1 MLFRYLTSWVVGWP
15 RSDNLAT
22 LSQLELELG
31 KINVVVNY
39 ELFLY
44 LVPNK
49 VSKLPVCVLLYSMPM
64 KLAPTARKV
73 EILKLCLSPPLCAPP
88 DYSSCWE
95 IYKGHCMSYQYSK
108 VLWLCNGMEHVECR

>member
-44 LVPNK
+44 LVPNEA
-49 VSKLPVCVLLYSMPM
+49 SKLPVCVLPYSLAL
-64 KLAPTARKV
+64 KLAPTARN
-73 EILKLCLSPPLCAPP
+73 I
-88 DYSSCWE
+88 
-95 IYKGHCMSYQYSK
+95 
-108 VLWLCNGMEHVECR
+108 